1 MAFVMNERQELILKI
16 IVEEYIETAAPV
28 SSSFLVE
35 KYKLDI
41 SSATVR
47 NEMAELELA
56 GYIMQPHTSSGRIPT
71 EQAYLWFVENLA
83 PKKISNALA
92 SKLVVPEIW
101 DELSLKALAKNLADI
116 SGLAVFCA
124 FHRHNL
130 YYTGISNLLSQP
142 EFTQSKLVYDMS
154 VIIDRL
160 DDIINEA
167 FDEFVEGPKISLG
180 QDCLFGSFTA
190 SVTSKY
196 RLKDHVGI
204 LGIIGPLRQDYE
216 KNWQLINH
224 LYEQISK

>member
-1 MAFVMNERQELILKI
+1 M
-16 IVEEYIETAAPV
+16 PV
-28 SSSFLVE
+28 SSSLLVE
-35 KYKLDI
+35 RHGLDI

-83 PKKISNALA
+83 PKKISSTTAQ
-92 SKLVVPEIW
+92 KLSVPQIW
-101 DELSLKALAKNLADI
+101 DEQSLKGLAKSLAEI

-142 EFTQSKLVYDMS
+142 EFGQTKLVYDMS
-154 VIIDRL
+154 VVIDRL
-160 DDIINEA
+160 DEIINEA
-167 FDEFVEGPKISLG
+167 FDEFVDGPRISIG

-190 SVTSKY
+190 SVCSKY
-196 RLKDHVGI
+196 RLKDNVGV

-224 LYEQISK
+224 VYEQISKV